1 MLKLNSTN
9 KFKDKILELLNNMI
23 QKDYNIQ
30 QIYEDFQKDQL
41 GFFRELIYD
50 EDISEFYNL
59 YTKEILE
66 EINKYFSIGLLYEIF
81 TNTNTNININIY
93 DIVMKKNNYL
103 NFVVFYAIES
113 VINDIH
119 EKSGDS

>member
-9 KFKDKILELLNNMI
+9 KFKDKILELLNEMI

-50 EDISEFYNL
+50 EDILEFYNL

-66 EINKYFSIGLLYEIF
+66 EINKYFSIELLYEIF
-81 TNTNTNININIY
+81 TNTNINIY

-103 NFVVFYAIES
+103 NFVVFSAIES

-119 EKSGDS
+119 EKIGYN